1 MTHNLHPVDH
11 VQLNGGFDPETNY
24 RNGNILSPLERIR
37 RRREEWDLA
46 LSEFRDLLPF
56 TFNRLRWLC
65 EEALKRIEV
74 ETAEDFLAGVVP
86 MNREIVATGEALRSM
101 GLTRTVPLEIRE
113 HEYWPPQKFEDHG
126 LYVLCRRH
134 HHVWDPLEPY
144 GLSRDRVL
152 YGFAIESDGD
162 PREQSETLGQ
172 TEFKEFP
179 YPNKLD
185 GTRETQK
192 QEVLQYLSRWV
203 RFLNEELEKL
213 GTASPTPEAPQEA
226 EQLSEDDVLR
236 LHWPNDKG
244 NDSATKILRYMR
256 QGLTQ
261 KEIAAR
267 VGLEPQTV
275 SPYMKQLRKLFHD
288 LSPGSENSKTVRK
301 NPRR

>member
-213 GTASPTPEAPQEA
+213 GTASPTPEVPQEA
-226 EQLSEDDVLR
+226 EHLSETDL
-236 LHWPNDKG
+236 LKQHFPTSKG
-244 NDSATKILRYMR
+244 QQKAIKILELMR
-256 QGLTQ
+256 QGLPQ
-261 KEIAAR
+261 KDIAAR
-267 VGLEPQTV
+267 VGLTKGRV
-275 SPYMKQLRKLFHD
+275 SEYMAKLRELFPD
-288 LSPGSENSKTVRK
+288 LSPSLQSSETVRK
-301 NPRR
+301 TSRR